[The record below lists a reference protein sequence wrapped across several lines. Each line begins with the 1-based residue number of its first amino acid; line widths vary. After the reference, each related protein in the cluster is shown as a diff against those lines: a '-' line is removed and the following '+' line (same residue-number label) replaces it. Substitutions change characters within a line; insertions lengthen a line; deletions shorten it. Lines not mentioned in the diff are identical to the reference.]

1 MLRRHFLFAALSL
14 PRLSAAAYAGAQMRY
29 NARLIGGET
38 QGGVWRAGLD
48 LALDKGWKTYWRMP
62 GDAGVP
68 PQFDWSGSRNV
79 KSLTVLW
86 PAPMRFSDEGGET
99 VGYKDHVVFPLDITP
114 TEESKPMDLKLD
126 VFLGVCDVICIPV
139 KFEETLRQKS
149 PSAVDASLIAAFAA
163 RVPEKVDARARFH
176 VARASLVE
184 DDGKPALAL
193 RLEGQGFDDG
203 LDVFVEGGD
212 FAYFRAPRLAGDPA
226 DVHLPIDGLKDEEQL
241 RGKTLTLTM
250 IAGDI
255 RLEQD
260 VVVD

>member
-14 PRLSAAAYAGAQMRY
+14 PSLPVAAKAGAQMRY

-38 QGGVWRAGLD
+38 EGGIWRAGLD

-99 VGYKDHVVFPLDITP
+99 VGYKDRVVFPLDIAP
-114 TEESKPMDLKLD
+114 VDESKPVNLKLE
-126 VFLGVCDVICIPV
+126 VFIGVCDVICIPV
-139 KFEETLRQKS
+139 KLEETLLQGPPS
-149 PSAVDASLIAAFAA
+149 PADASLIAAFAA
-163 RVPEKVDARARFH
+163 RVPEKVDARSRFH
-176 VARASLVE
+176 VAGASLVE
-184 DDGKPALAL
+184 EDGKPALAL
-193 RLEGQGFDDG
+193 RLEGQGFDNG
-203 LDVFVEGGD
+203 LDVFVEGSD
-212 FAYFRAPRLAGDPA
+212 FAYFRAPRVAGDA
-226 DVHLPIDGLKDEEQL
+226 ANIHLPIDGLKDGARL

>member
-1 MLRRHFLFAALSL
+1 
-14 PRLSAAAYAGAQMRY
+14 
-29 NARLIGGET
+29 
-38 QGGVWRAGLD
+38 
-48 LALDKGWKTYWRMP
+48 
-62 GDAGVP
+62 
-68 PQFDWSGSRNV
+68 
-79 KSLTVLW
+79 
-86 PAPMRFSDEGGET
+86 
-99 VGYKDHVVFPLDITP
+99 
-114 TEESKPMDLKLD
+114 MDLKLD

-139 KFEETLRQKS
+139 KLEETLRQKS

-184 DDGKPALAL
+184 DGGKPALAL
-193 RLEGQGFDDG
+193 RLEGQGFDND
-203 LDVFVEGGD
+203 LDVFVEGSD
-212 FAYFRAPRLAGDPA
+212 FAYFRAPGAVGDA
-226 DVHLPIDGLKDEEQL
+226 ANVHLPIDGLKDEAQL